1 MTMTIYFILHVNK
14 IKKNCC
20 CCVNILFIFRV
31 HTLQVGGG
39 GGGTYSKNIYNRLGF
54 FRATVLL
61 KPA

>member
-1 MTMTIYFILHVNK
+1 MCEQNK
-14 IKKNCC
+14 EKNC

-31 HTLQVGGG
+31 HTLQVGGGG